1 MSTTKQRRRT
11 IRVIE
16 RSTLESQLR
25 VDRKRSVIC
34 GVKVLGFT
42 SLNGRQ
48 YLPEAVKAAAQMYEG
63 ILVNVDHPE
72 AGAEDSRSAY
82 DRCGKLVNVRYIE
95 GKGLYAD
102 LQLLKGHPITE
113 RVLNAAETM
122 PEAYGLSHNAQG
134 EGDEDE
140 QGVFIVR
147 KISGVRHVDLV
158 ADPATTK
165 GLAESKNRHVREAG
179 AMDDKMDDT
188 KTEATNPLASHI
200 ADVLDQEGLD
210 TAAKVEKI
218 LSLVALAAG
227 TEPAEDEMEMD
238 DPAVD
243 DKKAMEGD
251 GEEYPSK
258 DAEEEEE
265 EPLSKDDKKPMESR
279 RYAKLSSQLAQLRE
293 QIARTKREA
302 DVRRISESASLTL
315 DKQLLADLM
324 QLPADSM
331 VRHVKRLAE
340 AARATKPRT
349 LMPMQESVQTGIP
362 KDVFSW
368 LKD

>member
-1 MSTTKQRRRT
+1 MSTTQQRRRT

-48 YLPEAVKAAAQMYEG
+48 YLPEAVKAAAKMYEG

-158 ADPATTK
+158 ADPATTR
-165 GLAESKNRHVREAG
+165 GLAESKNRRVREAG
-179 AMDDKMDDT
+179 HMADET
-188 KTEATNPLASHI
+188 SEPTNPLASHI

-210 TAAKVEKI
+210 TPAKVERI
-218 LSLVALAAG
+218 LSLVALANGAA
-227 TEPAEDEMEMD
+227 PAEDEMEMD

-279 RYAKLSSQLAQLRE
+279 RYARLSSELASLRE
-293 QIARTKREA
+293 QIERTKREA
-302 DVRRISESASLTL
+302 DVRRICESASLTL

-340 AARATKPRT
+340 SAAVAARATKPRT
-349 LMPMQESVQTGIP
+349 LMPIQESVQTGIP